1 MVRKIMHLSDIHI
14 RLQQRHKEYRQVFKN
29 FYKHVVRQDPDLIVI
44 TGDIFHQKV
53 HLSPEAIKL
62 AGEFFNKISDLAPV
76 HMIIGNH
83 DTIVSQKGRIDS
95 VTAVLNLANLDSIHL
110 YTKSGLYDVNRNIVF
125 GVYDINDEKKWP
137 LNPEKEDGKTYIA
150 LFHGPINNSV
160 NEVKFSMESKYKLDM
175 FDGYD
180 IAMLGD
186 IHTRQVLQERKGNK
200 PQVEYSGSFIQQNFA
215 EDSSKGYLMWDI
227 ETCQSSFIP
236 IESDY
241 GYRTLSLSKTDVDN
255 IDILNFDLPKFP
267 YIRVLLDH
275 DAYDITKTKYIE
287 SHIMSKYKPSYLTIE
302 INHSKVENR
311 ANISDV
317 HIENVVD
324 LSVQQNILK
333 EYLSSF
339 PNMGKEDINEV
350 LKLHEQLYNTCTVDE
365 YEYYKGNSWNIKRM
379 KFSNVFSYGEN
390 NVVNFDKLRG
400 LTGIFSAN
408 ASGKSSL
415 LYTILTA
422 FFNMSTRASRGNI
435 VDVINKNKDIAT
447 IEVEFFI
454 DNKEYIIRREI
465 KRTKKDPNRAKN
477 TIEFYEVVGG
487 ELNNVM
493 GTANTNATERQ
504 IRSML
509 GSFEEHAM
517 TTFSQQF
524 DATSFIDYNQS
535 SRKELLSKFLGLD
548 IIDSL
553 YQVVK
558 EDTSALRRTLK
569 EYQKYDYNSIEREY
583 EDKEDRL
590 QSELMELGEKKEKL
604 YYELKEKN
612 NNINN
617 LHTQLKNTEGIEL
630 DIDELNDELEYCDSE
645 IENIN
650 NDIQRFHNN
659 IEETTS
665 SLEELEVQKKSLRS
679 LEDIEKNITEY
690 NALMSEGLVLEK
702 EVDSLEKEIKT
713 RKRSVEILG
722 MHDWFE
728 KESVC
733 SKCSFLQDAFSAKEQ
748 LIQLEDDL
756 GEKMAPYTKVIEGV
770 NSYDYENLI
779 EIKDKHEDINISIRN
794 SEQYLQNTENH
805 LSTYEERLSL
815 LEEKKTVVEEKINRY
830 NINEDNIKI
839 NKGIQD
845 HIDFL
850 RREVN
855 ETEEYIKNNIDN
867 EINSKNIEYGQTH
880 QQLMELSETIE
891 KVKRIEQSYNTHNIL
906 RSALSNNGI
915 PLLIMSKVIPIINEE
930 IRKILANISNFDVM
944 LEIDSIE
951 QDLHIFIEDSI
962 SRRKVELGSG
972 MEKTIA
978 ALAVRAAL
986 ANISLLPIC
995 NLFVIDEGFGTL
1007 DAENLSEINDLL
1019 QYLKTRFDNVMII
1032 SHIDA
1037 MKDVTDNI
1045 ISIEKDEYGYSSINI
1060 E

>member
-1 MVRKIMHLSDIHI
+1 MSDIHI
-14 RLQQRHKEYRQVFKN
+14 RLQQRHKEYRHVFKN
-29 FYKHVVRQDPDLIVI
+29 FYKHVVKQNPDLIVI
-44 TGDIFHQKV
+44 SGDIFHQKV
-53 HLSPEAIKL
+53 HLSPEAIKV
-62 AGEFFNKISDLAPV
+62 AGEFFNKISKLAPV
-76 HMIIGNH
+76 HVIIGNH

-95 VTAVLNLANLDSIHL
+95 VTAVLNLAKLDNIHL
-110 YTKSGLYDVNRNIVF
+110 YTKSGLYDVDRNIVF

-160 NEVKFSMESKYKLDM
+160 NEVKFSMESKYKLNM

-200 PQVEYSGSFIQQNFA
+200 PQVEYPGSFIQQNFA

-227 ETCQSSFIP
+227 ETCQSTYVP
-236 IESDY
+236 VESDY

-267 YIRVLLDH
+267 YIRILLDH
-275 DAYDITKTKYIE
+275 DTYDITKTKYIE

-302 INHSKVENR
+302 INQDVSNR
-311 ANISDV
+311 GANISDI

-324 LSVQQNILK
+324 LNIQQKILK
-333 EYLSSF
+333 EYLQNF
-339 PNMGKEDINEV
+339 PNIKKEEINNV
-350 LKLHEQLYNTCTVDE
+350 LKLHENLYNNSTTNEFD
-365 YEYYKGNSWNIKRM
+365 YYKGLGWNIKKM

-435 VDVINKNKDIAT
+435 VDVINKNKDNAS

-454 DNKEYIIRREI
+454 DNKEYLIRREI

-493 GTANTNATERQ
+493 GKANTNATEKQ
-504 IRSML
+504 IRGML

-535 SRKELLSKFLGLD
+535 SRKDLLSKFLGLD
-548 IIDSL
+548 IIDNL

-558 EDTSALRRTLK
+558 EETSALKRTLT
-569 EYQKYDYNSIEREY
+569 EYRKYDYNKLEKQY
-583 EDKEDRL
+583 EEKEDRL
-590 QSELMELGEKKEKL
+590 QNELFELGEKKEEL
-604 YYELKEKN
+604 YYSLKEKN
-612 NNINN
+612 DKINN

-630 DIDELNDELEYCDSE
+630 DIDELNDELEYCDNE
-645 IENIN
+645 IKNIN
-650 NDIQRFHNN
+650 NDIQMFHSN
-659 IEETTS
+659 IEETTN
-665 SLEELEVQKKSLRS
+665 SLEEFEVQKKSLRS
-679 LEDIEKNITEY
+679 LEDIEKNIAEY

-702 EVDSLEKEIKT
+702 AVDDLEKEIKT
-713 RKRSVEILG
+713 RKRSVEILDL
-722 MHDWFE
+722 HDWFE
-728 KESVC
+728 KNPVC
-733 SKCSFLQDAFSAKEQ
+733 SKCSFLQDAFSAQEQ
-748 LIQLEDDL
+748 LIHLEDDL
-756 GEKMAPYTKVIEGV
+756 GKKMTPYTEVTEGLK
-770 NSYDYENLI
+770 SYNYENLI
-779 EIKDKHEDINISIRN
+779 AIKDKHEEINISIRN

-805 LSTYEERLSL
+805 LSTYEDRLSL
-815 LEEKKTVVEEKINRY
+815 LEEKKTVIKDNINRY
-830 NINEDNIKI
+830 NINEYNIKI
-839 NKGIQD
+839 NKGIQKD
-845 HIDFL
+845 INSL
-850 RREVN
+850 RVDVAEVEN
-855 ETEEYIKNNIDN
+855 YIKNNIDN

-880 QQLMELSETIE
+880 QQLTELSETIE
-891 KVKRIEQSYNTHNIL
+891 QVKKIEYAYNTHNIL
-906 RSALSNNGI
+906 KNALSNNGI
-915 PLLIMSKVIPIINEE
+915 PLLIMSKVVPIINDE
-930 IRKILANISNFDVM
+930 IRKILTNISNFEVM

-951 QDLHIFIEDSI
+951 QDLHIFIEDSV
-962 SRRKVELGSG
+962 SKRKVELGSG

-978 ALAVRAAL
+978 ALSIRAAL
-986 ANISLLPIC
+986 ANISLLPTC

-1007 DAENLSEINDLL
+1007 DAENLTEINELL
-1019 QYLKTRFDNVMII
+1019 QYLKTRFTNVMII

-1045 ISIEKDEYGYSSINI
+1045 VSIEKDEYGYSNI
-1060 E
+1060 RIE